1 MGRIPAI
8 KSKLKLAKVFLEK
21 YEKQT
26 ANEYLIKC
34 SDGQFHIDGDCL
46 KFSDFLSGQIQGCSI
61 NFSIKT
67 SCITLNTAIKALP
80 CSSYFNSTILFNDYK
95 AREKFEGKEND
106 VFDLT
111 AFRLRTIR
119 KIFDL
124 MHGLDIQHLSFAEAA
139 EALIYCNYVT
149 VSIYLKV
156 FYHQ

>member
-67 SCITLNTAIKALP
+67 SCRVAVTLIVP
-80 CSSYFNSTILFNDYK
+80 FYSTIIKLEKNS
-95 AREKFEGKEND
+95 REKRMMF
-106 VFDLT
+106 
-111 AFRLRTIR
+111 
-119 KIFDL
+119 
-124 MHGLDIQHLSFAEAA
+124 
-139 EALIYCNYVT
+139 LI
-149 VSIYLKV
+149 
-156 FYHQ
+156 